1 MKISVRGVS
10 VWGPGL
16 AGWAQAQACLQGR
29 AEWVDQAQIPPP
41 AAALAPNERRRSG
54 PVTRLAMAVAEE
66 ACALA
71 GVKPSGLSVV
81 FASANGDG
89 GVIDAILKA
98 LSEPGG
104 EVSPTQFH
112 NSVHNAPAGYWT
124 IGHGSIASATALG
137 CYDWS
142 FGLGLLKAVSE
153 AVVEQHPVLF
163 VAYDQPIPGPVG
175 TVRVTKAS
183 FACALVLD
191 PDLSQQA
198 MAQLTLRYD
207 PQSTERADMPAHDGL
222 RALAMGNPAARS
234 LSLLTCLAQSRNG
247 SVKVACQPGQLKIEV
262 SPC

>member
-1 MKISVRGVS
+1 MRVGVRGVS

-16 AGWAQAQACLQGR
+16 AGWVQAQECLQGR
-29 AEWVDQAQIPPP
+29 AEWVEQAQMPPP
-41 AAALAPNERRRSG
+41 AKALAPNERRRSG

-71 GVKPSGLSVV
+71 GVEPSALSVV

-124 IGHGSIASATALG
+124 IGHGSIAAATALG

-175 TVRVTKAS
+175 TVRITKAS
-183 FACALVLD
+183 FACALLLD
-191 PDLSQQA
+191 PDPGQPA
-198 MAQLTLRYD
+198 MAHLNLRYD
-207 PQSTERADMPAHDGL
+207 PLSTEPADMPVHAGL
-222 RALAMGNPAARS
+222 RALAAGNPAARS
-234 LSLLTCLAQSRNG
+234 LSLLTCLAQQRTG
-247 SVKVACQPGQLKIEV
+247 VVKISCHPGQLSIDV

>member
-1 MKISVRGVS
+1 MKVGVRGVS

-16 AGWAQAQACLQGR
+16 AGWAQAQECLQGR
-29 AEWVDQAQIPPP
+29 AEWVEQVQTPPP

-66 ACALA
+66 ACVLA
-71 GVKPSGLSVV
+71 GVEPSALSVV

-89 GVIDAILKA
+89 GVIDSILKA

-124 IGHGSIASATALG
+124 IGHGTIASATALG
-137 CYDWS
+137 CYNWS

-163 VAYDQPIPGPVG
+163 VTYDQPIPGPVG
-175 TVRVTKAS
+175 TVRITKAS
-183 FACALVLD
+183 FACALLLD

-198 MAQLTLRYD
+198 VAHLNLGYD
-207 PQSTERADMPAHDGL
+207 PQGTEPVDMPEHEGL
-222 RALAMGNPAARS
+222 RALAEGNPAARS
-234 LSLLTCLAQSRNG
+234 LSLLACLAQQRAG
-247 SVKVACQPGQLKIEV
+247 VVRVACKPGQLKVEV

>member
-1 MKISVRGVS
+1 MKVGVRGVS

-16 AGWAQAQACLQGR
+16 AGWVQAQACLQGK
-29 AEWVDQAQIPPP
+29 AEWTGLVQTPPP

-66 ACALA
+66 ACSMA
-71 GVKPSGLSVV
+71 GIEPSHLSVV

-89 GVIDAILKA
+89 GVIDGILRA
-98 LSEPGG
+98 LTEPGG

-124 IGHGSIASATALG
+124 IGHGSLASAVALG

-153 AVVEQHPVLF
+153 AVVEQHPVLL

-175 TVRVTKAS
+175 TVRITKAS
-183 FACALVLD
+183 FACALLLD
-191 PDLSQQA
+191 PDLNQQTI
-198 MAQLTLRYD
+198 AQLNLHYD
-207 PQSTERADMPAHDGL
+207 PEGTDPSDMPTHEGL
-222 RALAMGNPAARS
+222 RALALGNPAARS
-234 LSLLTCLAQSRNG
+234 LPLLTCLAQQLGGGVRL
-247 SVKVACQPGQLKIEV
+247 ACQHGHLKLDV
-262 SPC
+262 TPC